1 MPRKKNYFRFPKSP
15 YIYIYI
21 YIWTFLMLAGCNDTA
36 EHRESPKS
44 ENVFRIKLKADTSSV
59 YVVDQIKKDNELVY
73 DSNLNEPIVAPLI
86 WRDCIISWGLRIKDK
101 PIEWPKQGQDVK
113 QFTLPDALPSKL
125 LEEIQQKIERENGI
139 ELQIVAKLWI
149 PNSNIMR
156 SACNLDPETISQ
168 VFSEHG
174 PIDHVKEEGTVETPA
189 PTESSGTPVT
199 EKPKQGQSQAGKPT
213 PTTKAVEPEKE
224 TRKKSTT
231 ETKSSEEGSRSV
243 SLTRVKGDEAKVEK
257 EGTVETP
264 APTES
269 SGTPVT
275 EKPKQ
280 GQSQSGKATPAT
292 KTVEAETET
301 EEKPETETPVPPT
314 EKPTT
319 KKSSEEGS
327 RSVSLIRV
335 EGEGNKIEQ
344 VRLLNGSQIHEKD
357 QLQFHIDFKD
367 PETTLENFL
376 EDQKQELE
384 DQKQEND
391 ITLFSEKKE
400 SSFREKWE
408 GQIKKRNTIE
418 FNCQLSPGKHTLQ
431 LIIAK
436 DIFETNITVIPLPP
450 VTLNHVKGK
459 ENEIKQVQLINGSKI
474 YQNEQLHFEIDFKD
488 ADTTLQD
495 LSKKEFSITIR
506 IFYNSPKSPGIYNNF
521 IMNKNQIQFEWPPSL
536 STEKYTLKLIIEK
549 NTIAEDIY
557 EIPINIISPP
567 TPDYPQ

>member
-1 MPRKKNYFRFPKSP
+1 
-15 YIYIYI
+15 
-21 YIWTFLMLAGCNDTA
+21 MLAGCNDTA

-168 VFSEHG
+168 VLSEYG
-174 PIDHVKEEGTVETPA
+174 PIDHVEEE
-189 PTESSGTPVT
+189 
-199 EKPKQGQSQAGKPT
+199 
-213 PTTKAVEPEKE
+213 
-224 TRKKSTT
+224 R
-231 ETKSSEEGSRSV
+231 
-243 SLTRVKGDEAKVEK
+243 
-257 EGTVETP
+257 TVETP